1 MKRALVTGGCGFI
14 GSHLARRLLDDGWAV
29 DLLDDLSRGTR
40 DADLHELLERPQ
52 LQLVERD
59 LREPR
64 ALDGLGPYELVF
76 HLAAILGVANVL
88 ERPYET
94 LRDNSALLVTVL
106 EWARAQDTDA
116 RLVFTS
122 TSEVYAGTLEEGLLP
137 VPTPEAA
144 PIVVPPRERPRTSY
158 MLSKLYGEALC
169 LASGLPVT
177 IVRPHNFYG
186 PRMGMSH
193 VIPELLGRAHATP
206 DGGSLEVYSV
216 DHRRTFCF
224 IDDAVE
230 LVLRAALAPDA
241 EGRVLNAGA
250 QEPEWTIGAV
260 ADVVC
265 RIVGKRLEV
274 VPLPP
279 TAGSPLRRAP
289 DLSEIRALTGYTPTI
304 GLEEG
309 VRRTYEWYR
318 DNVFASSDD
327 VPLAPLDSPSSQR

>member
-1 MKRALVTGGCGFI
+1 MRRALITGGAGFI
-14 GSHLARRLLDDGWAV
+14 GSHLARRLTGDGWGV
-29 DLLDDLSRGTR
+29 DLVDDFSRASQ
-40 DADLHELLERPQ
+40 DADLRELLERPEVR
-52 LQLVERD
+52 LVERD
-59 LREPR
+59 LRHEG

-94 LRDNSALLVTVL
+94 LRDNAALLVTVL
-106 EWARAQDTDA
+106 EWARGQGTPP

-137 VPTPEAA
+137 VPTPEDV
-144 PIVVPPRERPRTSY
+144 PLVVPPRERPRTSY
-158 MLSKLYGEALC
+158 MLSKLHGEALC
-169 LASGLPVT
+169 LAAGVPVT

-193 VIPELLGRAHATP
+193 VIPELLGRAHAAP
-206 DGGSLEVYSV
+206 EGGVLEVYSV

-230 LVLRAALAPDA
+230 LVLRAALAPEG

-250 QEPEWTIGAV
+250 EEPEWSIGEV
-260 ADVVC
+260 AEVVC
-265 RIVGKRLEV
+265 RATGKRLEI
-274 VPLPP
+274 VPLPATP
-279 TAGSPLRRAP
+279 GSPVRRAP
-289 DLSEIRALTGYTPTI
+289 DLSEIRALTGYSPVV

-318 DNVFASSDD
+318 ASHPDFIP
-327 VPLAPLDSPSSQR
+327 VA